1 MVKLPQTILKDEIEK
16 ARIKGLHQIPR
27 IQLIRRFQL
36 EGYGLEKA
44 KKWVDE
50 LMDLCYEMHES
61 GPYLDF

>member
-1 MVKLPQTILKDEIEK
+1 MVKLPQTILKDELGK
-16 ARIKGLHQIPR
+16 ARNKGLHQIPR

-50 LMDLCYEMHES
+50 LLDLCYEMRES